1 MEYLFAIISVIQRIS
16 TKNLLIH
23 VISNMVIIMGLVMTT
38 AIMVSATLVGGL
50 INAHVALL
58 NNEVPPLLA
67 LIYIASAALFIIAT
81 LFAVIAW
88 RVRCLKKIPHSIFG
102 NSPFSSSAIA
112 TLDAF
117 TAGFMAE

>member
-1 MEYLFAIISVIQRIS
+1 MEQLFTIISLVQRIAGR
-16 TKNLLIH
+16 NLIIRLLSH
-23 VISNMVIIMGLVMTT
+23 MVIIIGLLMVT
-38 AIMVSATLVGGL
+38 ALMISATLVGGL
-50 INAHVALL
+50 ISAHVALL

-67 LIYIASAALFIIAT
+67 LIYIASAALFIIAA

-88 RVRCLKKIPHSIFG
+88 RLRCLKKIPHSIFG

-117 TAGFMAE
+117 TDGLMAK